1 MKVKDL
7 IKALSKYNCE
17 DEVLAF
23 LYDKEVDI
31 EYECDFFVDDDE
43 VPIFVLREIRRYQNE
58 Q

>member
-43 VPIFVLREIRRYQNE
+43 VPILVLREIGRY
-58 Q
+58 